1 MGSKGPVVSIFKNRE
16 VIDSRR
22 RDLAAFRLKKSR
34 KLSGRRGAPDRDETG
49 AVLIL
54 ALAFI
59 LAIGLVVGT
68 LAAWASNSLRNTT
81 QFQSASELHYALSS
95 ATNTA
100 VESIRYSPLPSN
112 PTLAENNGQ
121 ATPIGECWTPSSGS
135 ASTLTVDGYSVA
147 VWCTT
152 TIDLAQN
159 TTRVVSLFTCLSTV
173 NAAQCAAAP
182 LLAAQVTYDDYPTG
196 GGVTLTEQCN
206 LENGACGFGQTLD
219 YWTWN

>member
-1 MGSKGPVVSIFKNRE
+1 MGNKERAVPTIRS
-16 VIDSRR
+16 
-22 RDLAAFRLKKSR
+22 RDLITRVTRIPAKFRRVRLKSETR
-34 KLSGRRGAPDRDETG
+34 ASGGSDRDETG

-68 LAAWASNSLRNTT
+68 LADWASNSLRNTS

-100 VESIRYSPLPSN
+100 IESIRYSPLPSN
-112 PTLAENNGQ
+112 PTIAENNGQ
-121 ATPIGECWTPSSGS
+121 ATPIGECWTPLSGS

-159 TTRVVSLFTCLSTV
+159 TTRVVSFFTCLSTV
-173 NAAQCAAAP
+173 TAAQCASAP